1 MSEQKIKI
9 QKMMAARRRE
19 IRADD
24 KRDYPKFNPACM
36 LTSDYVT
43 AYTALNRARLHLA
56 PCAFEPANNRTPE
69 GYDPKFPVC
78 VEEPLE

>member
-1 MSEQKIKI
+1 MNEQKIKV

-43 AYTALNRARLHLA
+43 AYTALNHAHLRLA
-56 PCAFEPANNRTPE
+56 PCAFEPAVNRTPV
-69 GYDPKFPVC
+69 GYDPQFPVC
-78 VEEPLE
+78 VEEPNE